1 MISAL
6 RSGSS
11 FNCFQ
16 QPEELAVGTRRAA
29 FLLLAARVANQGA
42 QRLEIGAGMARDVVG
57 ERAIVADQA
66 LAQRLEAAVARGGFG
81 RLAGERVEL
90 RADRC
95 RIDVAHQPADVLQL
109 AALAFVAA
117 DALRVAYRGGQHFG
131 QLELVEVRVGELDER
146 CAERLQRV
154 HLFLAPCLADRLVVH
169 RGYDSA
175 PMPKRHGFTFTP
187 PALREMA
194 EQVLARAKR
203 AGASGCDC
211 EVSEA
216 YGLTVTVR
224 RGKPDTIEHN
234 RDRSLGVTVYF
245 GERPKVRRG
254 HASTSDLSPAA
265 LEQTVDAAAAIAR
278 HTAQDDC
285 AGLPEPDLL
294 AKKPRDLDLFHP
306 WELSTEEAIAMA
318 KRCEEAAFAT
328 APVIRNSEG
337 ATVSTQQSQFVL
349 ANSLGFV
356 AGYPGSR
363 HYLSC
368 AVIAEAKGLMQ
379 RDDWYSSSRVPAKI
393 ADPRALGRYAAQRA
407 ASRLNGRKI
416 ATCQAPVLFEAPV
429 AIGLVGHFVSAVNG
443 GNLYRKTSFL
453 LDSLGE
459 QVFAPAVDIEERPF
473 EPQGAAS
480 TSFDDEGVATRER
493 FVVRGG
499 VLEGYFLGSYA
510 ARKLGMQTTGN
521 AGGHHNLVLKSNGP
535 DFAGMLR
542 KMGRGLL
549 VTELL
554 GHGINLVTGDYS
566 RGAAGYWVDGG
577 EIQFPVEEITI
588 AGNLRDM
595 FKGIVAVGS
604 DVLVRSGRESGSILI
619 DNMTIAGE

>member
-1 MISAL
+1 
-6 RSGSS
+6 
-11 FNCFQ
+11 
-16 QPEELAVGTRRAA
+16 
-29 FLLLAARVANQGA
+29 
-42 QRLEIGAGMARDVVG
+42 MARDVVG

-90 RADRC
+90 RADRR

-109 AALAFVAA
+109 TALAFVAA

-285 AGLPEPDLL
+285 AGLPEPELL

-407 ASRLNGRKI
+407 ASRLNARKI